1 MLLGGLL
8 SQGMSAG
15 QTGGRAP
22 KGKKAEPAKP
32 EKERG
37 PYTLF
42 EILDGLKKVEPLE
55 PGRMAALVEKRGVT
69 FNRGPEV
76 TAILKEAGASDALLA
91 LVPEPP
97 PPPPPKVAGDL
108 TVGCAPRDC
117 EVVVGS
123 QYEGRTESGRKKIAG
138 LAPGEVEITV
148 FSDGYDPASKR
159 VPLEENRPAEQ
170 VFVLQPSQNTRDQL
184 GAAFA
189 LETINALGGLIG
201 ATELPA
207 VSGTIELVTPNGPAP
222 YKIRYTRGGAAGG
235 TLEVTGQNLNC
246 TAVMTRESVRPQCK
260 GKAKPGVME
269 TTEKVARMLW
279 DHDLAV
285 MLDRALAGKITAEA
299 WLDARRL
306 ASETAAARMVLLIN
320 SDHLP
325 VEIEIQPKKGPAEKV
340 MYSDFAIAGKSK
352 YPRKT
357 VVVQGGKTVATIQ
370 FQ

>member
-1 MLLGGLL
+1 MCASRLRGG
-8 SQGMSAG
+8 
-15 QTGGRAP
+15 GGFAV
-22 KGKKAEPAKP
+22 
-32 EKERG
+32 RG
-37 PYTLF
+37 PHPKWQKK
-42 EILDGLKKVEPLE
+42 IDGLP
-55 PGRMAALVEKRGVT
+55 
-69 FNRGPEV
+69 
-76 TAILKEAGASDALLA
+76 
-91 LVPEPP
+91 
-97 PPPPPKVAGDL
+97 
-108 TVGCAPRDC
+108 
-117 EVVVGS
+117 
-123 QYEGRTESGRKKIAG
+123 
-138 LAPGEVEITV
+138 PGEVEITV
-148 FSDGYDPASKR
+148 FSDGYDRASKR
-159 VPLEENRPAEQ
+159 VTLEENRPAEQ
-170 VFVLQPSQNTRDQL
+170 AFELQPSQNTRDQL

-207 VSGTIELVTPNGPAP
+207 VSGAVELVTPNGPAP

-246 TAVMTRESVRPQCK
+246 TAVMTRESIRPQCK

-279 DHDLAV
+279 EHDLAV
-285 MLDRALAGKITAEA
+285 ELDRALAGKITAEA

-306 ASETAAARMVLLIN
+306 ASETAAAKMVLLIN

-325 VEIEIQPKKGPAEKV
+325 VEIQIQPEKGPAEKV

-370 FQ
+370 VQ